1 MKKRK
6 SPAKGGSIRVLVA
19 DDHVVVREG
28 LVALIGRQD
37 DMTVIAEAANGIDAV
52 AAWREHRPDVTLVD
66 LQMPELDGA
75 GAIEKIIGTDSASRI
90 VVLTTFDGDEDI
102 YRGIRAGAKAYLL
115 KDARREEL
123 LECIRA
129 VHRGETCI
137 PSAIAAKLADR
148 LHGEPLTAR
157 ELDVLSLLAEGK
169 TNKEIGMALDI
180 GEGTVKTHVKSIL
193 SKLNATSRTEAAKV
207 ATRRGLL
214 RR

>member
-1 MKKRK
+1 MKKSK
-6 SPAKGGSIRVLVA
+6 APAKSGSIRVLVA

-37 DMTVIAEAANGIDAV
+37 DMTVIAEAANGIEAV

-75 GAIEKIIGTDSASRI
+75 GAIEQIISTAPAARI

-123 LECIRA
+123 LDCIRA
-129 VHRGETCI
+129 VHCGETCI
-137 PSAIAAKLADR
+137 PSAIAAKLANR

-157 ELDVLSLLAEGK
+157 ELDVLSSLAEGR

-193 SKLNATSRTEAAKV
+193 SKLDATSRTEAAKV